1 MKNILLSLS
10 LALGSLISFGQTID
24 TANIPVWIDMM
35 QDPSANFYDIQNA
48 FEQYWEGRER
58 SRGDGWK
65 VFKRWEWYW
74 QERINPDGTF
84 PPVDQTINNYTSWR
98 IAYNQ
103 SLSGTESINGDW
115 SEVGPRMK
123 PVNGTGQPNGN
134 GRLNSIAFHPT
145 NPSIMWVGS
154 ASGGLWKTSNG
165 GQSWD
170 SNTDDLP
177 SLGVSSILVDPTNT
191 NIMYI
196 GTGDRDAGDAPGL
209 GVYKSVD
216 GGASWFASNT
226 GMGNQVVGQM
236 LMHPNN
242 PSYILAATSGG
253 VYRSLNG
260 GSSWSLESPS
270 NNYKDMKFQPGNPN
284 IVYAT
289 ETSGGANFW
298 RSTDAGDSWTQI
310 ASGLNSS
317 QRLSIAVTPADS
329 TVVYLVSSVSS
340 AFGGLFKSTDAGLNF
355 TTQST
360 TPNILQW
367 SENPAA
373 TGGGGQGWYD
383 LAIVADP
390 TNANIVYVGGVNI
403 FKSLDSGVTWDCAAH
418 WVGSPTA
425 ASVHADHHWLEYSPV
440 DGRLYNCNDGGLYYT
455 SDGGAT
461 WPEISD
467 SLGVAQIYKIG
478 VSQNT
483 NPLVI
488 NGYQDNGTA
497 VWDNTIFRTE
507 RGGDGMECIIDPNN
521 DNVMYASVYYGNIA
535 RSMNNGVSFGGFAA
549 NNVNGITEEGA
560 WVTPYILDQH
570 NSDIMFIGYK
580 NVWRTMNAL
589 ASPPT
594 FIPIS
599 ASLAG
604 SNSSNMRQLR
614 QGKIDGNRLFAI
626 RSDNKF
632 FRSDNALGATPT
644 WVDLTSN
651 LPGSGTLRDVETSAF
666 DNDEVW
672 IIRNNIVYRS
682 TNGGSTWTNINSNLP
697 AINKNCLVADP
708 LSNEG
713 IYIGTDAGVYY
724 TDNTLPNWIP
734 FDNGLP
740 ASVEITEL
748 EIYHPAGDWTSSRLR
763 AGTYGRGLWES
774 DLYYP
779 LNIAPTAFF
788 DVSIEQ
794 TSVCDPDTIELIN
807 NSAYGA
813 TSTTWT
819 ITPNAAVTFV
829 NGTSSTSFNA
839 SIVVDE
845 IGLYDV
851 QLIVSNANGTDSTEV
866 IGAIEVQA
874 GLSLPLYEDFEDNSP
889 CATGG
894 CNTNCT
900 SLDWTNVENGN
911 GDDDDWRTDFGG
923 TPSAG
928 TGPNVDYAPGNGSG
942 NYMYLESSWCLNQ
955 VAHLESPCI
964 SLDNL
969 TAPEIKFAYHRNGN
983 PSLMNP
989 LNVDILSSGTWQN
1002 LWTITGVQ
1010 GDVWQLDS
1018 IDLSAYGGQNVK
1030 LRFNG
1035 TSGSEWQADMAID
1048 GIELTAAPEAQFV
1061 ANDTS
1066 ICLNTGVTFTDLS
1079 SQNPTAWLWTITPA
1093 TYQFT
1098 GGTSQSSQNPSII
1111 FLDTVQYTISLQAS
1125 NAFGSSTFTNTNYID
1140 VVAPYIGLLSDDP
1153 NNIFCEGDTVHL
1165 TTIPGYS
1172 LYKFYKNNSL
1182 IQLGANEDAVVLDPQ
1197 NNDSIHVNVTDSNG
1211 CTSEEGL
1218 SLSILE
1224 NPISVLS
1231 SDAENNTICNGD
1243 SVQFINTG
1251 DSSIIQHAFILQ
1263 GFVEQQDSI
1272 NSWST
1277 SFLADQDSV
1286 KVRITDINDCK
1297 GWSNAVYMIVLP
1309 LPATPTIVLGDSL
1322 STVSLAESYHWMFDE
1337 SSAFTLAN
1345 TFPKMGDGTYFL
1357 RVFEGGCW
1365 SLWSDPLIITGI
1377 EELGGLSLKLYPSP
1391 AKETINL
1398 KFENIGSTN
1407 QGDIYI
1413 FDMTGRQVKMLMNAN
1428 FSEGQELQI
1437 NIGELSTGMYNIM
1450 IQSGEKQVTL
1460 PFIKEK
1466 Q

>member
-1 MKNILLSLS
+1 MKKICLYLLFVLFSAPS
-10 LALGSLISFGQTID
+10 IGQTID
-24 TANIPVWIDMM
+24 TANNPIWIDMM
-35 QDPSANFYDIQNA
+35 QDPNANFFEIQSA
-48 FEQYWEGRER
+48 FEQYWNGRER

-74 QERINPDGTF
+74 QERVNPDGSF
-84 PPVDQTINNYTSWR
+84 PPADETINNYTSWR

-123 PVNGTGQPNGN
+123 PNNGTGQPNGN
-134 GRLNSIAFHPT
+134 GRLNNIAFHPT

-154 ASGGLWKTSNG
+154 ASGGLWKTTNG

-177 SLGVSSILVDPTNT
+177 SLGVSSILIDPTNT
-191 NIMYI
+191 DIMYI

-216 GGASWFASNT
+216 GGASWFVSNT
-226 GMGNQVVGQM
+226 GMGNRTVGQI
-236 LMHPNN
+236 LMHPSNS
-242 PSYILAATSGG
+242 SYILAATSGG
-253 VYRSLNG
+253 VYRSING
-260 GSSWSLESPS
+260 GSTWTLESPG
-270 NNYKDMKFQPGNPN
+270 NNFKDMKFKPGNPN

-298 RSTDAGDSWTQI
+298 RSTNAGASWTQI
-310 ASGLNSS
+310 NSGLSSS

-329 TVVYLVSSVSS
+329 NVVYLVSSVSS
-340 AFGGLFKSTDAGLNF
+340 AFGGLFKSTNSGLSF

-367 SENPAA
+367 SENPGA

-383 LAIVADP
+383 LAIAADP
-390 TNANIVYVGGVNI
+390 NNANTVYVGGVNI
-403 FKSLDSGVTWDCAAH
+403 FKSVNSGVSWDCSAH
-418 WVGSPTA
+418 WVGSATA

-440 DGRLYNCNDGGLYYT
+440 DGKLYDCNDGGLHYT
-455 SDGGAT
+455 DNGGNT

-483 NPLVI
+483 DPLVI

-497 VWDNTIFRTE
+497 IWDNTLFRTE
-507 RGGDGMECIIDPNN
+507 RGGDGMECVIDPNN
-521 DNVMYASVYYGNIA
+521 DNVVYASVYFGDIA
-535 RSMNNGVSFGGFAA
+535 RSMNNGVSFGGFA
-549 NNVNGITEEGA
+549 NSNVINEQGA
-560 WVTPYILDQH
+560 WVTPYILDRN

-580 NVWRTMNAL
+580 NVWRTTNAL

-594 FIPIS
+594 FTPIS

-614 QGKIDGNRLFAI
+614 QAKIDGNRLFAI

-632 FRSDNALGATPT
+632 FRSDNALGAAPT

-651 LPGSGTLRDVETSAF
+651 LPGGGTLRDVETSAF
-666 DNDEVW
+666 DNNELW
-672 IIRNNIVYRS
+672 IIRNNIVYKS
-682 TNGGSTWTNINSNLP
+682 TNGGTSWTNINSNLP
-697 AINKNCLVADP
+697 GINKNCLVADP

-713 IYIGTDAGVYY
+713 IYIGTDAGIYY

-740 ASVEITEL
+740 ANVEVTEL
-748 EIYHPAGDWTSSRLR
+748 EIYHPAGDWTNSRLR

-788 DVSIEQ
+788 DLSVESTSI
-794 TSVCDPDTIELIN
+794 CDPDTIQLIN

-813 TSTTWT
+813 TSATWI
-819 ITPNAAVTFV
+819 ITPNTAVTFV
-829 NGTSSTSFNA
+829 NGTSDTSFNA
-839 SIVVDE
+839 EVVVDE

-851 QLIVSNANGTDSTEV
+851 QLIVTNANGSDSIEV
-866 IGAIEVQA
+866 IGAIEVEA
-874 GLSLPLYEDFEDNSP
+874 GISLPLYEDFEDNDP

-894 CNTNCT
+894 CNTNC
-900 SLDWTNVENGN
+900 SSFDWTNVQNGS

-923 TPSAG
+923 TPSSG
-928 TGPNVDYAPGNGSG
+928 TGPSVDYAPGTSNG

-955 VAHLESPCI
+955 IAHLESPCI
-964 SLDNL
+964 SIDNL

-989 LNVDILSSGTWQN
+989 LNVDILTNGAWQN
-1002 LWTITGVQ
+1002 LMTISGIQ
-1010 GDVWQLDS
+1010 GPNWQTDS
-1018 IDLSAYGGQNVK
+1018 INLSSYVGQNVK

-1048 GIELTAAPEAQFV
+1048 GIELTAAPEANFIG
-1061 ANDTS
+1061 NDTS
-1066 ICLNTGVTFTDLS
+1066 ICVNSSVNFTDLS
-1079 SQNPTAWLWTITPA
+1079 TQSPTSWLWTITPSS
-1093 TYQFT
+1093 YQFS
-1098 GGTSQSSQNPSII
+1098 GGTSPTSQNPSIT
-1111 FLDTVQYTISLQAS
+1111 FLDTAEYSVTLQAS
-1125 NAFGSSTFTNTNYID
+1125 NAIGSNSYTEINYID
-1140 VVAPYIGLLSDDP
+1140 VVSPSIGLLSDDS
-1153 NNIFCEGDTVHL
+1153 NNTFCDGDTVNL
-1165 TTIPGYS
+1165 TTTAGYS
-1172 LYKFYKNNSL
+1172 LYMFYLNNSL
-1182 IQLGANEDAVVLDPQ
+1182 IQLGPNSNSAVFDAQD
-1197 NNDSIHVNVTDSNG
+1197 NDSTHVNVTDSNG
-1211 CTSEEGL
+1211 CISEEGL
-1218 SLSILE
+1218 TIHILE
-1224 NPISVLS
+1224 NPSSMLS
-1231 SDAENNTICNGD
+1231 SDAENNTICFGD
-1243 SVQFINTG
+1243 TVAFTNIG
-1251 DSSIIQHAFILQ
+1251 DSSIIEHSFMLQ
-1263 GFVEQQDSI
+1263 GTLEQQDTI
-1272 NSWST
+1272 NTWT
-1277 SFLADQDSV
+1277 TVFLSDQDSV
-1286 KVRITDINDCK
+1286 NVRITDNNNCK
-1297 GWSNAVYMIVLP
+1297 GWSNALYMTVLP
-1309 LPATPTIVLGDSL
+1309 LPATPSIILGDSL
-1322 STVSLAESYHWMFDE
+1322 TTTAIAESYHWIFDD
-1337 SSAFTLAN
+1337 SSAITLEN
-1345 TFPKMGDGTYFL
+1345 TYPKMGDGTYSL

-1365 SLWSDPLIITGI
+1365 SLWSEPLIITGI
-1377 EELGGLSLKLYPSP
+1377 EELGGLSIKLYPSP

-1398 KFENIGSTN
+1398 RFENIDGTN

-1413 FDMTGRQVKMLMNAN
+1413 FDMNGKQVKILLNTT
-1428 FSEGQELQI
+1428 FSDAQETQI
-1437 NIGELSTGMYNIM
+1437 DIGELSTGMYNIM